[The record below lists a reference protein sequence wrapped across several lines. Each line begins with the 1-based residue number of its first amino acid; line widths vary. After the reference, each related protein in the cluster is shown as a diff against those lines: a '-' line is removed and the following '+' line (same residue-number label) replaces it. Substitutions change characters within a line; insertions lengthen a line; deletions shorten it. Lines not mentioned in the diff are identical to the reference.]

1 MLETDQSTATIVSL
15 LSWWHE
21 AGVDLLV
28 DEQPGSWLDRRTPTG
43 TAVPVPIADPQAVS
57 AALPDTLAALVAW
70 LQTSP
75 DVPDAGSPDRR
86 IVANGVADADLMIIT
101 DMPEVGDHDVG
112 HLFSGPLGRLFDAM
126 LAAIGRDRHSVYIVP
141 LCPGRTATGQI
152 SKTAM
157 VRLSEIARHHIAL
170 VVPKRLWL
178 LGSTASRAILGM
190 DDVASAGNLH
200 DFNHATVKVPTV
212 ASFAPRF
219 LLENPAQKAKVW
231 ADMQALIKGM

>member
-1 MLETDQSTATIVSL
+1 MLETDHPTATLVSL

-21 AGVDLLV
+21 AGVDMLV
-28 DEQPGSWLDRRTPTG
+28 DEQPGSWLDKRT
-43 TAVPVPIADPQAVS
+43 AIAAPVAPAG
-57 AALPDTLAALVAW
+57 LPDTNLSLPETLPALVAW
-70 LQTSP
+70 LQSNP
-75 DVPDAGSPDRR
+75 DIPAAGPPDRR
-86 IVANGVADADLMIIT
+86 IVANGAADADLMIIT

-112 HLFSGPLGRLFDAM
+112 HLFSGPVGRLFDAM
-126 LAAIGRDRHSVYIVP
+126 LSAIGRDRRSVYIVP

-152 SKTAM
+152 PKDAL

-170 VVPKRLWL
+170 TVPKRLWL
-178 LGSTASRAILGM
+178 LGSTASRAILGT
-190 DDVASAGNLH
+190 DDVATAGNLH

-219 LLENPAQKAKVW
+219 LLDNQAQKARVW